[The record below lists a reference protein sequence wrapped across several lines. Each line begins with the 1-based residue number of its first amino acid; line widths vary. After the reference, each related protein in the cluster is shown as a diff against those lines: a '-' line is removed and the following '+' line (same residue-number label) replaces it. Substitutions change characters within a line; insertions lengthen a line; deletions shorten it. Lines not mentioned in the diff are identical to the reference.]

1 MSARVRLWAGA
12 AVSLVFLAFA
22 LRGLEW
28 NTFWSALQDANY
40 VWLIPGVAVYFMAV
54 GVRTWRWQTMLA
66 HIEFVPL
73 RRLFPIVCIGYMG
86 NNIYPARAGEFLRSF
101 VLRRETGIRMSAS
114 LATVVVERLFD
125 GLVMLL
131 FIFVA
136 LPFVRFE
143 SDPLEEYRK
152 LIAFATL
159 AFLGALAV
167 ALFLAARPNL
177 VKAVYGRA
185 VAIIVP
191 GAHHDTVLQA
201 LDRFTLGFESLA
213 RGREVVLI
221 FFASVLIWLFET
233 MKYWFVMHAFP
244 FQVSFLTLMLV
255 NGVVNLA
262 TSIPAAPGYI
272 GTFDLPAIRILGR
285 ANVSQPVATA
295 YVAVLHIAL
304 WLPITAL
311 GGYYMWRSHIS
322 FSQALAA
329 IDAERE
335 AQEMAAA
342 S

>member
-1 MSARVRLWAGA
+1 VRLWAGVA
-12 AVSLVFLAFA
+12 ISLLFLALA
-22 LRGLEW
+22 LQGLQW
-28 NTFWSALQDANY
+28 DTFWSQLQTADY
-40 VWLIPGVAVYFMAV
+40 VWLIPGVAVYFLAV
-54 GVRTWRWQTMLA
+54 WLRTWRWQTMLA
-66 HIEFVPL
+66 HIEFVPI

-125 GLVMLL
+125 GLTMLL

-143 SDPLEEYRK
+143 SDPLDRYRG

-177 VKAVYGRA
+177 VKAVYSR
-185 VAIIVP
+185 VVTIIVP
-191 GAHHDTVLQA
+191 GAHHDKVLES
-201 LDRFTLGFESLA
+201 LDRFTLGFESLS
-213 RGREVVLI
+213 RGREVALI
-221 FFASVLIWLFET
+221 FSASVLIWLCET

-244 FQVSFLTLMLV
+244 FHVSFLTLMLI

-262 TSIPAAPGYI
+262 TSIPAAPGYV
-272 GTFDLPAIRILGR
+272 GTFDLPAIRILGK
-285 ANVSQPVATA
+285 AGVNQALATA
-295 YVAVLHIAL
+295 YVAVLHVAL
-304 WLPITAL
+304 WLPVTAL

-322 FSQALAA
+322 FSQARAA

-335 AQEMAAA
+335 AHEAAGA